1 MIKRGDIFYA
11 RLDKGVGSEQTGC
24 RPVII
29 VQNDIGN
36 LYSGTV
42 IVIPVTSAAK
52 RPMPTHVNL
61 GCEYGLFRE
70 SSALAE
76 QIMTFDKHRLG
87 EYIGTVDDMKMT
99 EIDEALKASLGIDY

>member
-1 MIKRGDIFYA
+1 MVKRGEIYFTTLGD
-11 RLDKGVGSEQTGC
+11 GVGSEQSGR

-29 VQNDIGN
+29 VQNNIGN

-42 IVIPVTSAAK
+42 IVIPVTSASK
-52 RPMPTHVNL
+52 KPMQTHVSL
-61 GCEYGLFRE
+61 GRNYGLYRE

-87 EYIGTVDDMKMT
+87 EYIGTVDDIKMA

>member
-11 RLDKGVGSEQTGC
+11 RLDKGVGSEQTGS

-29 VQNDIGN
+29 VQNNIGN

-42 IVIPVTSAAK
+42 IVIPVTSASK
-52 RPMPTHVNL
+52 KPMQTHVSL
-61 GCEYGLFRE
+61 GRNYGLFRE
-70 SSALAE
+70 SFALAE

-87 EYIGTVDDMKMT
+87 EYIGQIDDIKMV
-99 EIDEALKASLGIDY
+99 EIDDRKTAHVP

>member
-1 MIKRGDIFYA
+1 MVKRGEIYFTTLGD
-11 RLDKGVGSEQTGC
+11 GVGSEQSGR

-29 VQNDIGN
+29 VQNNIGN
-36 LYSGTV
+36 MYSGTV
-42 IVIPVTSAAK
+42 IVIPVTSASK
-52 RPMPTHVNL
+52 RPMPTHVKL

-70 SSALAE
+70 SIALAE

-87 EYIGTVDDMKMT
+87 EYIGTVDDMKMA